1 MTSTA
6 EVLGKPVLSDEKNE
20 KTTYVTLVGVEKA
33 KEYVEKI
40 SNEAIELLGDF
51 EVKNPFLEELL
62 KELIHR

>member
-1 MTSTA
+1 M
-6 EVLGKPVLSDEKNE
+6 
-20 KTTYVTLVGVEKA
+20 TLVGVEKA

-62 KELIHR
+62 KELIHREK